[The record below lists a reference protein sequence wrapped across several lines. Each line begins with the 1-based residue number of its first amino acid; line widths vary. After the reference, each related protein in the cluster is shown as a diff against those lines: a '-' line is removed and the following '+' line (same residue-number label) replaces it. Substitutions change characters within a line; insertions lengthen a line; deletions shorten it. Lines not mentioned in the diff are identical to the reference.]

1 MNNYPRII
9 IGGTSSGSG
18 KTTITCGIL
27 NSLKRRGLNVSSFKC
42 GPDYI
47 DPMFH
52 EEVIGTPSNN
62 LDSFFLNKDEL
73 INLFTTYA
81 SNALSIIEGVM
92 GYYDGINSSSNRG
105 STYDVANLLQA
116 SSILIVNSKG
126 LSISNL
132 AVVKGFVSFKEDS
145 LIKGVIFNNIS
156 KKVYDELKE
165 QFKILFPNL
174 SLIGYVPKLDES
186 LLLESRHLGLVT
198 SQEIIN
204 LKDKLNK
211 ISDILDETLDFDLLM
226 NIASTNPLPTN
237 NNYIKPLGKVKIGV
251 AKDKAF
257 CFYYHSNIKLL
268 EDLGAQVVYFSPLN
282 DTHLPLDL
290 DGIYLGGGYPELYLK
305 ELSLNNSI
313 KKELKDLLNKGLP
326 MIAECG
332 GFMYLNKSIEGY
344 PMVNFFDGDVIN
356 QKHLVRFGYVELT
369 SMNDNIFGKQ
379 GNMIKGHEFHYYDV
393 SPSGEGFLAKKTNG
407 TTYPCAVASDTYY
420 AGYPHLYFLSNIEM
434 IKNYFRKCMEW
445 KNK

>member
-81 SNALSIIEGVM
+81 SNDLSIIEGVM

-198 SQEIIN
+198 SQEITN

-237 NNYIKPLGKVKIGV
+237 NNYIEPLGKVKIGV

-268 EDLGAQVVYFSPLN
+268 EDLGADIIYFSPLK

-369 SMNDNIFGKQ
+369 SVNDNIFGKQ

-393 SPSGEGFLAKKTNG
+393 SASGEDFLSKKTSG
-407 TTYPCAVASDTYY
+407 TTYLCGIASDTYY